1 MELPFNHKNHFNIID
16 LEEYK
21 DNNSFNNFII
31 KEQRERLIS
40 KRKEFI
46 QNYRNK
52 QRFLSLI
59 EAKNFNNT
67 SQINTSNNY
76 IKMSD
81 IELEQDP
88 ISRIILLRNY
98 FNSHISDIDINFIN
112 NHLQLIKSLFSDF
125 KKILFDYENNNI
137 EIQIIINRYIIY
149 CILTLFIDNDS
160 NPLMDELNYDFLS
173 GINTFCFHYLYN
185 QNFVNLGEKTVIL
198 HLYILFLLNNLIRI
212 HNDVESLKN
221 TIDIRKCLFLVYNK
235 YFSFVE
241 KNPVCAD
248 NNNNKINGLIDLNK
262 CNDKYEFFTFT
273 YLKLIENCV
282 LFLHLKNDE
291 IKELI
296 EIILNLIYY
305 NYVNNNTKLLI
316 YSLETLVNTRKL
328 YLLLDNKNYNNFLIE
343 VINRII
349 FCFNYN
355 DKSEIQLIKVKLF
368 FELYLEQL
376 IFCLEYKDLLNPNIN
391 FILYLKEEII
401 IFFKNLYFQFNQ
413 SLSTK
418 KIQEININELKI
430 ISKITKIFIAYFKI
444 RNSKNINLITF
455 EQMNYFQNILCSNFI
470 SKDKDGYSLYDILIN
485 IFTHLIESKEKYSL
499 KICNLILIIFNNIYP
514 LANLDYKNDILY
526 IKDFQLFLIENY
538 SLHIKIFPY
547 LNLEKYTSLLE
558 NILEL
563 VNNLLFFCEQID
575 LNEKSEHSLL
585 EKIKKELYDLNVFEE
600 IENIEYNIINNY
612 IKNIAQQ
619 IRDNFLI

>member
-59 EAKNFNNT
+59 EAKNYNNT

-235 YFSFVE
+235 YFSFVD

-248 NNNNKINGLIDLNK
+248 NNNKINGLIDLNK

-355 DKSEIQLIKVKLF
+355 DKSEIQLIKTKLF

-401 IFFKNLYFQFNQ
+401 IFFKNIYFQFNQ
-413 SLSTK
+413 SISTK

-485 IFTHLIESKEKYSL
+485 IFTHLIESQEKYSL

-538 SLHIKIFPY
+538 SFHIKIFPY
-547 LNLEKYTSLLE
+547 LNLEKYSSLLE
-558 NILEL
+558 NMLEL

>member
-16 LEEYK
+16 LEESK

-59 EAKNFNNT
+59 EAKNYNNT

-235 YFSFVE
+235 YFSFVD

-248 NNNNKINGLIDLNK
+248 NNNKINGLIDLNK

-355 DKSEIQLIKVKLF
+355 DKSEIQLIKTKLF

-401 IFFKNLYFQFNQ
+401 IFFKNIYFQFNQ
-413 SLSTK
+413 SISTK

-485 IFTHLIESKEKYSL
+485 IFTHLIESQEKYSL

-547 LNLEKYTSLLE
+547 LNLEKYSSLLE
-558 NILEL
+558 NMLEL

-575 LNEKSEHSLL
+575 LNLKNEHSLL

>member
-1 MELPFNHKNHFNIID
+1 
-16 LEEYK
+16 
-21 DNNSFNNFII
+21 
-31 KEQRERLIS
+31 LIS

-67 SQINTSNNY
+67 SQINASNNY

-185 QNFVNLGEKTVIL
+185 ENFVNLGEKMVIL

-235 YFSFVE
+235 YFSFVD

-248 NNNNKINGLIDLNK
+248 NNNKINGLIDLNK
-262 CNDKYEFFTFT
+262 CNDKYEFF
-273 YLKLIENCV
+273 
-282 LFLHLKNDE
+282 
-291 IKELI
+291 
-296 EIILNLIYY
+296 
-305 NYVNNNTKLLI
+305 
-316 YSLETLVNTRKL
+316 
-328 YLLLDNKNYNNFLIE
+328 NF
-343 VINRII
+343 
-349 FCFNYN
+349 Y
-355 DKSEIQLIKVKLF
+355 
-368 FELYLEQL
+368 
-376 IFCLEYKDLLNPNIN
+376 
-391 FILYLKEEII
+391 
-401 IFFKNLYFQFNQ
+401 
-413 SLSTK
+413 
-418 KIQEININELKI
+418 
-430 ISKITKIFIAYFKI
+430 
-444 RNSKNINLITF
+444 
-455 EQMNYFQNILCSNFI
+455 
-470 SKDKDGYSLYDILIN
+470 
-485 IFTHLIESKEKYSL
+485 
-499 KICNLILIIFNNIYP
+499 
-514 LANLDYKNDILY
+514 
-526 IKDFQLFLIENY
+526 
-538 SLHIKIFPY
+538 
-547 LNLEKYTSLLE
+547 
-558 NILEL
+558 
-563 VNNLLFFCEQID
+563 
-575 LNEKSEHSLL
+575 
-585 EKIKKELYDLNVFEE
+585 
-600 IENIEYNIINNY
+600 
-612 IKNIAQQ
+612 
-619 IRDNFLI
+619 